1 MATLARRLAANVPGA
16 LFVDSSCIDCGA
28 CRWIAPASFDLVGSQ
43 SRVHA
48 QPRDASERA
57 RAAEALLSCPTA
69 SIGVARAK
77 GAADATGTAAAAA
90 DAPPLQRELI
100 AAAARFPRP
109 FAPRALHCGFH
120 REASFGAASWLLL
133 RPAGNVLIDVPRFT
147 APLVRRLE
155 QLGGV
160 RWLFLTH
167 RDDVDGHAQFAAHFG
182 CERLLHRG
190 DHDGATAGVE
200 RLLDGAAPI
209 ALADDLV
216 ALPTPGHTRGSAC
229 LLARTPAGADP
240 AVAPPLL
247 FSGDHLAWDDAT
259 DRPYGFRDA
268 CWHSWPQLIEST
280 RRLVAY
286 PFEWLLPGHG
296 APGRAPAEEMA
307 TRLRAAIATME
318 QQR

>member
-1 MATLARRLAANVPGA
+1 MATLARRLPANVPGA

-48 QPRDASERA
+48 QPRDALQRA

-69 SIGVARAK
+69 SIGVARAS
-77 GAADATGTAAAAA
+77 GAAA
-90 DAPPLQRELI
+90 DAPPLHREVV
-100 AAAARFPRP
+100 AAAGRFPRP

-120 REASFGAASWLLL
+120 REASFGATSWLLL

-155 QLGGV
+155 QQGGV

-190 DHDGATAGVE
+190 DHGAATAGVE
-200 RLLDGAAPI
+200 RLLDGDAPI
-209 ALADDLV
+209 ELDDDLV
-216 ALPTPGHTRGSAC
+216 ALPTPGHTRGSTC

-240 AVAPPLL
+240 AIAPPLL

-259 DRPYGFRDA
+259 ARPYGFRDA

-280 RRLVAY
+280 RRLVAH

-296 APGRAPAEEMA
+296 APGRAPAAEMA
-307 TRLRAAIATME
+307 ARLRGAIAEME
-318 QQR
+318 QER